1 MIKNEEYMEYLRI
14 IDGRQRR
21 RAKNKKSLSR
31 VVYPTEETWYRL
43 LAKREGSPCWFI
55 ACETRNKHKLKR
67 KYNKLI
73 ECGFIVTVEFI

>member
-1 MIKNEEYMEYLRI
+1 MSKRKK
-14 IDGRQRR
+14 
-21 RAKNKKSLSR
+21 KNKPSA
-31 VVYPTEETWYRL
+31 EAETWYRL